1 MLLLLLFLTS
11 SSRRGQKKRLRKIPP
26 LFLRLLS
33 KTKCSF
39 NQNEESFVLHKRHL
53 RSIATRDRR
62 AAQFHVI
69 FLFGNEMR
77 LQRRA
82 RVLNFLRGQS
92 MCCAVVLVVVA
103 VRDVRRDSSRKR
115 TVKYTWNFRRR
126 VVQSAIVFLN
136 EVTGDRVRG
145 GFRRRH
151 ICWTRA
157 RVFFEAR

>member
-1 MLLLLLFLTS
+1 
-11 SSRRGQKKRLRKIPP
+11 
-26 LFLRLLS
+26 
-33 KTKCSF
+33 
-39 NQNEESFVLHKRHL
+39 
-53 RSIATRDRR
+53 
-62 AAQFHVI
+62 
-69 FLFGNEMR
+69 MR

-92 MCCAVVLVVVA
+92 TCCAVVVVVVVA
-103 VRDVRRDSSRKR
+103 IRDVRRDSSRKR
-115 TVKYTWNFRRR
+115 TVQYTWNFRRR

-157 RVFFEAR
+157 VFFEARRRYENYF

>member
-1 MLLLLLFLTS
+1 
-11 SSRRGQKKRLRKIPP
+11 
-26 LFLRLLS
+26 
-33 KTKCSF
+33 
-39 NQNEESFVLHKRHL
+39 
-53 RSIATRDRR
+53 
-62 AAQFHVI
+62 
-69 FLFGNEMR
+69 MR

-92 MCCAVVLVVVA
+92 MCCAVVLVVVVVA
-103 VRDVRRDSSRKR
+103 IRDVRRDSSRKR
-115 TVKYTWNFRRR
+115 TVQYTWNFRRR

-157 RVFFEAR
+157 VFFEAR

>member
-1 MLLLLLFLTS
+1 
-11 SSRRGQKKRLRKIPP
+11 
-26 LFLRLLS
+26 
-33 KTKCSF
+33 
-39 NQNEESFVLHKRHL
+39 
-53 RSIATRDRR
+53 
-62 AAQFHVI
+62 
-69 FLFGNEMR
+69 MR

-92 MCCAVVLVVVA
+92 TCCAVVLVVVVVVVA
-103 VRDVRRDSSRKR
+103 IRDVRRDSSRKR

-136 EVTGDRVRG
+136 EMTGDRVRG

-157 RVFFEAR
+157 YVFFEAR

>member
-1 MLLLLLFLTS
+1 
-11 SSRRGQKKRLRKIPP
+11 
-26 LFLRLLS
+26 
-33 KTKCSF
+33 
-39 NQNEESFVLHKRHL
+39 
-53 RSIATRDRR
+53 
-62 AAQFHVI
+62 
-69 FLFGNEMR
+69 MR

-92 MCCAVVLVVVA
+92 TCCAVVLVVVVVVVA
-103 VRDVRRDSSRKR
+103 IRDVRRDSSRKR
-115 TVKYTWNFRRR
+115 TVQYTWNFRRR

-157 RVFFEAR
+157 VFFEARRRYENYF